1 MTNLRSL
8 DILSTTAPTPHVNAT
23 AQMAANLFNT
33 TLGANNTDD
42 DSNTTECWNEY
53 CWDESE
59 YQAELEK
66 HIFPQDFEWFF
77 IALYTITFFV
87 GLTGNFLVSLSLFF
101 IVVGFVVVF
110 CLFVVVVLGGLVL
123 CLCVCVRLCVSL
135 CLCLCV
141 SLCVRVSVCVSLCV
155 CICVCVCAS
164 VSVCVFVCVRVC
176 LDGFYSLIGSL

>member
-1 MTNLRSL
+1 
-8 DILSTTAPTPHVNAT
+8 
-23 AQMAANLFNT
+23 MAANLFNT

-77 IALYTITFFV
+77 IVLYTITFFV

-110 CLFVVVVLGGLVL
+110 CLFVCLLLFGGVGF
-123 CLCVCVRLCVSL
+123 
-135 CLCLCV
+135 
-141 SLCVRVSVCVSLCV
+141 VSVCVCASVCVFVSVSVCESVCACVCVCLSVRV

-164 VSVCVFVCVRVC
+164 VSVCAFVCVCVRVC
-176 LDGFYSLIGSL
+176 LDGFHSLFGSL

>member
-77 IALYTITFFV
+77 IVLYTITFFV

-110 CLFVVVVLGGLVL
+110 CLFCVCVCVCVCV
-123 CLCVCVRLCVSL
+123 CLCVCVCV
-135 CLCLCV
+135 
-141 SLCVRVSVCVSLCV
+141 
-155 CICVCVCAS
+155 
-164 VSVCVFVCVRVC
+164 
-176 LDGFYSLIGSL
+176 